1 MFDKLISLFKKHR
14 EIITYL
20 IFGVLTTAVNW
31 IVYYPLFNLAGFSA
45 LLSKSIAWIASVLF
59 AYLTNKPF
67 VFESKDWS
75 FKVVLPE
82 FSKFVGCRIGSGLL
96 EILFMYLTVDL
107 LLLNGNI
114 MNIIVSVFVVIINY
128 VGSKLLFKK

>member
-1 MFDKLISLFKKHR
+1 MIALFKKYR

-31 IVYYPLFNLAGFSA
+31 AVYYPLFNLAGFSA
-45 LLSKSIAWIASVLF
+45 MLSKTIAWAVAVIF

-67 VFESKDWS
+67 VFESRDWR
-75 FKVVLPE
+75 FAVVIPE
-82 FSKFVGCRIGSGLL
+82 LSKFVGCRIGSGLL
-96 EILFMYLTVDL
+96 EVLFMYITVDWM
-107 LLLNGNI
+107 LLNGNV

-128 VGSKLLFKK
+128 IGSKMLFKRK